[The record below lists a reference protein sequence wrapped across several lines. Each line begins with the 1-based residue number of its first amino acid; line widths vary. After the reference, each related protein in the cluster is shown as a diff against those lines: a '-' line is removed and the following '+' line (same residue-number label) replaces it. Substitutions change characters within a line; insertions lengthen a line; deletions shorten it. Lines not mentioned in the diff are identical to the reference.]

1 MPEGNPLV
9 AQAQSQTTGVT
20 GIGIAESAVDLANGV
35 SDGSWVEAGLGA
47 VGVGLEVLSMVV
59 DPIGTLASYGVS
71 WLIEHVQPLKEALDW
86 LAGDPPV
93 IQSFS
98 ETWAN
103 VAAEVNAIA
112 GDLGNEVTNGTAGW
126 QGEGA
131 DAYRGAAA
139 EQADALAGAASLA
152 DGISAGV
159 MIMGTVV
166 AAVRELVRDLVA
178 ELVGK
183 LITWAL
189 EAAATLGF
197 ATPAIAV
204 QATTAITKTISKI
217 SDFIR
222 KLVKTIGNVSPKIR
236 KIIDKLGEI
245 IEKLSKMLRKGGK
258 PGSSTTPSGAK
269 PSTTKTPDTTP
280 NSPDTTPSGTDTTPD
295 GGSPTTPDGGKP
307 GNGNQPDSPSNRPDN
322 PQDTKTPP
330 ERRYCKDDPVDVVSG
345 EVILSQVDLA
355 LPAALPLVIR
365 RVHVS
370 SYRAG
375 RALGPNWASTVDQ
388 RLEFD
393 SAGIVYVS
401 DDGTLLTYPD
411 PVADHAPVLPAVGP
425 RWPLTRTGDGYL
437 ISKPDANQFL
447 HFAGGGRL
455 DAVEDRNRNRIDLDY
470 TPGGTLTQLR
480 HSGGYRVLVEQ
491 SGGRIARLVL
501 AGESGESNAD
511 IEVVRYEYDDRGRL
525 AKVFNSSTKALQFS
539 YDSDGRLVRW
549 DDRTGSWYGYRYDA
563 RGRCVANEGAGG
575 FLNGTFDYDADAM
588 TTVFTDALGNRTTY
602 RYDEARNVV
611 ELTDP
616 LGNVTHQEWNDRD
629 QLVTRRDPLGRVT
642 RFDYDEHGNLV
653 TATRPDGSQGLA
665 EYNEFGLPTTQVDP
679 GGAVWRYDYDERGNI
694 MAATEP
700 SGAVTRYLRDE
711 RGNLVGKTDPLGATT
726 RLEVSAAGLPVAV
739 TDALGATTRY
749 TRDQFGRL
757 STVVDP
763 LGNRS
768 SISWTVEGKLLAR
781 TYADGT
787 VERWRY
793 DGEGARVE
801 HIDALGQSTHTETT
815 HFDLVSAI
823 TGPTGA
829 RTEFE
834 YDTNLRITAVRNAAG
849 LVWRYHYD
857 AAGNRVGETDYNGR
871 ELRYTYDPAGQ
882 LVSVVN
888 GAGETTSFVYDQ
900 LGRIAARHSGSDVS
914 TFEFDEAGSLVR
926 AVNADAEVTMRRDA
940 SGRVLAETVN
950 GRTMSYRYDA
960 AGRMVHRRTPAGQ
973 ESTWEFDQLGRASR
987 LVSGGRTLSF
997 GYDVAGREVERLLD
1011 TGLIMASEW
1020 DNRHRLAGQTVSTVT
1035 GHAPQATV
1043 VQQRHYTYRADDA
1056 VLAIQDALGGTR
1068 NFGVDPIGRITA
1080 VDAPGRQERYAYD
1093 LAGNLVREPSAPEVP
1108 VARVTGTVMHES
1120 GDVRYQYDRQGR
1132 VVLKQKKRLSRKPD
1146 NWHYHWDA
1154 EDRLVGVVT
1163 PDGTHWRYRY
1173 DAFGRRIAKQ
1183 RLGPDGAVAGQVL
1196 FTWDGSTLAEQIGP
1210 HGEAV
1215 TWDFDGR
1222 NRPVTQI
1229 EHAPQ
1234 AEIDRRFYAIV
1245 TDLVGTPTELVDDA
1259 GQLAWRAQTTLWG
1272 EALAALN
1279 QRTTTPLRFPGQ
1291 YHDDETGLHYNFFR
1305 YYDPETGRY
1314 QSNDPLGLFGTPNPH
1329 AYVADP
1335 MRLTDPLGLMTCE
1348 EAEDALR
1355 NLDPND
1361 PANEARRSEAWNKL
1375 YEDAENHPDR
1385 IAERLQAERERLVR
1399 QAGNEI
1405 HRGQNVPPQLEG
1417 GRVDAPQA
1425 HVPGSQYHVQGRG
1438 NGSPGLNMDGSFHDG
1453 DPGWNRRTY
1462 EWAYDH
1468 GFAWP
1473 TGGQWAGQSP
1483 GTHPW

>member
-47 VGVGLEVLSMVV
+47 VGVGLEVLSLVV

-98 ETWAN
+98 DTWAN

-189 EAAATLGF
+189 EAAGTLGF
-197 ATPAIAV
+197 ATPVIAV
-204 QATTAITKTISKI
+204 QATTAISKTITKI

-269 PSTTKTPDTTP
+269 PNTTTTPDTTP

-295 GGSPTTPDGGKP
+295 TGSTPDGGKP
-307 GNGNQPDSPSNRPDN
+307 GSTTPDSSSPGSNRPDN

-355 LPAALPLVIR
+355 LPAALPLVFR

-375 RALGPNWASTVDQ
+375 RSLGPNWASTVDQ

-411 PVADHAPVLPAVGP
+411 PLSDHSPVLPAVGP
-425 RWPLTRTGDGYL
+425 RWPLTRTEDGYL
-437 ISKPDANQFL
+437 ISKPDANQSL
-447 HFAGGGRL
+447 RFATGGRL
-455 DAVEDRNRNRIDLDY
+455 EAVEDRNGNRIELGY
-470 TPGGTLTQLR
+470 TPDGALAELH

-491 SGGRIARLVL
+491 RGGLINRLLL
-501 AGESGESNAD
+501 ADESAD

-525 AKVFNSSTKALQFS
+525 AKVFNSSTKALRFD
-539 YDSDGRLVRW
+539 YDSEGRLVRW
-549 DDRTGSWYGYRYDA
+549 EDRTGTWYGYRYDA

-575 FLNGTFDYDADAM
+575 FLNGTFDYGEL
-588 TTVFTDALGNRTTY
+588 TTVFTDSLGNRTTY

-616 LGNVTHQEWNDRD
+616 LGNVTRQEWNDRD
-629 QLVTRRDPLGRVT
+629 ELVVRTDPLGRVT
-642 RFDYDEHGNLV
+642 RFTYDDNGNLV
-653 TATRPDGSQGLA
+653 TVTRPDGSQGLA
-665 EYNEFGLPTTQVDP
+665 EYNEFGQPVTQVDP
-679 GGAVWRYDYDERGNI
+679 GGAVWRYDYDQRGNLL
-694 MAATEP
+694 ATTDP
-700 SGAVTRYLRDE
+700 TGAVTRYLRDE
-711 RGNLVGKTDPLGATT
+711 RGNLVGKTDPLGNTT

-757 STVVDP
+757 STIVDA

-768 SISWTVEGKLLAR
+768 TVTWTVEGKLLAR
-781 TYADGT
+781 TYPDGT
-787 VERWRY
+787 GERWRY

-815 HFDLVSAI
+815 HFDLVSAVV
-823 TGPTGA
+823 GPTGA

-834 YDTNLRITAVRNAAG
+834 YDTNLQVVAVRNAAG

-857 AAGNRVGETDYNGR
+857 AAGNRIGETDYNGR
-871 ELRYTYDPAGQ
+871 ELRYTYDAAGQ
-882 LVSVVN
+882 LVGMVN
-888 GAGETTSFVYDQ
+888 GEGETISFVRDQ
-900 LGRIAARHSGSDVS
+900 LGRIAARHTASNVS
-914 TFEFDEAGSLVR
+914 TFEFDEAGALVR
-926 AVNADAEVTMRRDA
+926 AVNSDAEVVMQRDA
-940 SGRVLAETVN
+940 GGRIVAETVN
-950 GRTMSYRYDA
+950 GRTMSYRYDT
-960 AGRMVHRRTPAGQ
+960 AGRLVHRRTPAGQ
-973 ESTWEFDQLGRASR
+973 ESTWEYDRLGRASR

-1011 TGLIMASEW
+1011 TGLVMASEW
-1020 DNRHRLAGQTVSTVT
+1020 DAKHRLVGQTISTVS
-1035 GHAPQATV
+1035 GYQRQANL
-1043 VQQRHYTYRADDA
+1043 VQRRHYTYRADDA
-1056 VLAIQDALGGTR
+1056 VLAVQDALGGTR
-1068 NFGVDPIGRITA
+1068 QFGLDPVGRITS
-1080 VDAPGRQERYAYD
+1080 VDGPGWQERYAYD
-1093 LAGNLVREPSAPEVP
+1093 LSGNLVREPSVPDVP
-1108 VARVTGTVMHES
+1108 VAPAAVGTVVHES
-1120 GDVRYQYDRQGR
+1120 GDVRYRYDRQGR

-1146 NWHYHWDA
+1146 TWHYQWDA
-1154 EDRLVGVVT
+1154 EDRLTGVIT

-1173 DAFGRRIAKQ
+1173 DALGRRIAKQ
-1183 RLGPDGAVAGQVL
+1183 RLAQDGSVADQVL
-1196 FTWDGSTLAEQIGP
+1196 FSWDGAAVAEQIGP
-1210 HGEAV
+1210 RGEAV
-1215 TWDFDGR
+1215 TWDYDGR

-1229 EHAPQ
+1229 EQ
-1234 AEIDRRFYAIV
+1234 DEVDRRFYAIV
-1245 TDLVGTPTELVDDA
+1245 TDLVGTPTELVDDS

-1272 EALAALN
+1272 EALGALR
-1279 QRTTTPLRFPGQ
+1279 QRTATPLRFPGQ
-1291 YHDDETGLHYNFFR
+1291 YHDDETGLHYNYFR

-1314 QSNDPLGLFGTPNPH
+1314 QSNDPLGLLGTPNPH
-1329 AYVADP
+1329 AYVANP
-1335 MRLTDPLGLMTCE
+1335 LRLTDPLGLMTCD
-1348 EAEDALR
+1348 EAERALR
-1355 NLDPND
+1355 DLDPND
-1361 PANEARRSEAWNKL
+1361 PANQQARSEAWNQL
-1375 YEDAENHPDR
+1375 YRDAENHPDR
-1385 IAERLQAERERLVR
+1385 IAEQQAAERERLVR
-1399 QAGNEI
+1399 QAASDIRRDVGSVPNEL
-1405 HRGQNVPPQLEG
+1405 RG
-1417 GRVDAPQA
+1417 GRVDAPQGNI
-1425 HVPGSQYHVQGRG
+1425 PGSQYHVQGAGRG
-1438 NGSPGLNMDGSFHDG
+1438 TPGLNMDGTFHDG
-1453 DPGWNRRTY
+1453 DPNWNRATY

-1473 TGGQWAGQSP
+1473 TSGRWAGQSP